1 MTSIFKSGAG
11 EIERCLNARS
21 DDGLLQCLLALCRH
35 HGNASTAEALVSG
48 LPLESGRLTPALFE
62 RAASRAGFTSRVVFK
77 RAEDIE
83 EALLPAVL
91 LQRDE
96 RACLLVGWSD
106 GGNTARVI
114 YPQLNETVV
123 EVPRENLRAA
133 DTGTA
138 ILARPRFRFDQRAP
152 RNAATQ
158 RGHWFWDAIRAN
170 TPVYRDVL
178 LAAFFINLFALALPL
193 FTMNVYDRVVPNQAV
208 ETLWMLAAGVIVI
221 LLADITLRTMRGY
234 FLDLASR
241 RVDVKLSALIMER
254 VWEFAWSKYNRWLS
268 QQRADA
274 VRQMMIDKHGVDP
287 DRIDAI
293 GLGESRPV
301 MSNDTAE
308 GRNAN
313 RRVELVLKGSGA

>member
-11 EIERCLNARS
+11 EIERCLNARA

-123 EVPRENLRAA
+123 EVPRENLQAA

-138 ILARPRFRFDQRAP
+138 IL
-152 RNAATQ
+152 
-158 RGHWFWDAIRAN
+158 
-170 TPVYRDVL
+170 
-178 LAAFFINLFALALPL
+178 
-193 FTMNVYDRVVPNQAV
+193 
-208 ETLWMLAAGVIVI
+208 
-221 LLADITLRTMRGY
+221 
-234 FLDLASR
+234 R
-241 RVDVKLSALIMER
+241 RVASVC
-254 VWEFAWSKYNRWLS
+254 
-268 QQRADA
+268 
-274 VRQMMIDKHGVDP
+274 P
-287 DRIDAI
+287 
-293 GLGESRPV
+293 
-301 MSNDTAE
+301 TARSHPT
-308 GRNAN
+308 GA
-313 RRVELVLKGSGA
+313 LVLGRDPRQHPRLPGRASGGIFHQPFRPGAAPVHHECL

>member
-1 MTSIFKSGAG
+1 
-11 EIERCLNARS
+11 
-21 DDGLLQCLLALCRH
+21 
-35 HGNASTAEALVSG
+35 
-48 LPLESGRLTPALFE
+48 
-62 RAASRAGFTSRVVFK
+62 
-77 RAEDIE
+77 
-83 EALLPAVL
+83 
-91 LQRDE
+91 
-96 RACLLVGWSD
+96 
-106 GGNTARVI
+106 
-114 YPQLNETVV
+114 
-123 EVPRENLRAA
+123 
-133 DTGTA
+133 
-138 ILARPRFRFDQRAP
+138 
-152 RNAATQ
+152 
-158 RGHWFWDAIRAN
+158 
-170 TPVYRDVL
+170 VL

-193 FTMNVYDRVVPNQAV
+193 FTMNVYDRVVPNQ
-208 ETLWMLAAGVIVI
+208 VIVI

-287 DRIDAI
+287 DPIDAI
-293 GLGESRPV
+293 GFGESRPV